1 MFWSTK
7 EDSKEVGTQTFY
19 VVLLENLATVAAEGE
34 RGRQVVTKYGPVA
47 DKTGGRGERD
57 APGDGRVVEHRLH
70 CHHLAVLP
78 DTAVVV
84 PKSMMLVV
92 RKFVRN
98 VEWHG
103 DNLLGLALLEVIIL
117 SILRMLLPMTMM
129 KSWMKLMKNRCFYPK
144 LNFLNQL
151 KRKGFEKSQIYWRNI
166 LLS

>member
-1 MFWSTK
+1 MK
-7 EDSKEVGTQTFY
+7 GDSKEVGTQTFY

-117 SILRMLLPMTMM
+117 SILRMLLLMTMM
-129 KSWMKLMKNRCFYPK
+129 KSWMKLMKIRCFYQK
-144 LNFLNQL
+144 LNFLNQS